1 MTVEVVRAGGKVVF
15 TTTAA
20 RGAKLTVDA
29 RAWPDGPYE
38 VRCTHAAAFD
48 RSSLRDPPAL
58 VQGRQPRQGARAGR
72 RRPRPPTPRSPRASP
87 SGCSSTWSRTAW
99 AASSSE
105 AKGNPW
111 RKIHSPLMEYD
122 ELMLE
127 RQGQTGR
134 IRPYGFVRL
143 AYRDDVD
150 GSPQFC
156 RAYLPPGYEPGKK
169 WPLVVQL
176 HGYNPANPVYVRW
189 WGAADRHPGIDTEFS
204 NHQGVIYLEPHGRG
218 NTQYLGMGDSDVLRA
233 IAEAKRLFSVDEDRV
248 YLTGDSMGGW
258 GTWNVATRHPDLF
271 AAIAPVFG
279 GVDYHSTMSEEELAQ
294 AQPVERFLQREA
306 ELLGAWPTGS

>member
-1 MTVEVVRAGGKVVF
+1 MVEDRLGGK
-15 TTTAA
+15 
-20 RGAKLTVDA
+20 L
-29 RAWPDGPYE
+29 
-38 VRCTHAAAFD
+38 
-48 RSSLRDPPAL
+48 
-58 VQGRQPRQGARAGR
+58 
-72 RRPRPPTPRSPRASP
+72 
-87 SGCSSTWSRTAW
+87 
-99 AASSSE
+99 SE

-111 RKIHSPLMEYD
+111 QKIHAPLMEYE

-169 WPLVVQL
+169 WPLVMQL

-189 WGAADRHPGIDTEFS
+189 WGASDRHPGIDTEFS
-204 NHQGVIYLEPHGRG
+204 NHQGVIYLEAHGRG
-218 NTQYLGMGDSDVLRA
+218 NTQYLGMGDSDVLHA
-233 IAEAKRLFSVDEDRV
+233 IAEAKRLFSVDDDRV

-279 GVDYHSTMSEEELAQ
+279 GVDYHSTMSEEDLARLIPIDRFFNEKQ
-294 AQPVERFLQREA
+294 SSLGDGRRAPERADLRPPRRRGPGRERGVLA
-306 ELLGAWPTGS
+306 LGRSALTALGLRRPLPRVPRTHPRGPGEPATPT